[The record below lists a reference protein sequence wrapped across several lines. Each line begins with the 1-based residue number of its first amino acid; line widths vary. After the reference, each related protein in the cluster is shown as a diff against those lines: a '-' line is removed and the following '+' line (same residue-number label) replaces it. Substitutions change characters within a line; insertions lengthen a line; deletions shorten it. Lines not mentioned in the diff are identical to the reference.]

1 MMHSEFTDPLIS
13 PSSHE
18 SRHTGVDLAN
28 LRLEEEEVPNAVSF
42 DAGADNPAE
51 AKHLQVFEE
60 LARLGVQLGGSVP
73 GSAEAWGQTM
83 LIPYPPLHSG

>member
-42 DAGADNPAE
+42 DTGADNPAE
-51 AKHLQVFEE
+51 AKHLQVSKE
-60 LARLGVQLGGSVP
+60 LARLGPRARRAGWYSLWARHWALLKLGGR
-73 GSAEAWGQTM
+73 
-83 LIPYPPLHSG
+83 LC